1 MRTMSEIAA
10 ITVHITSPSCAI
22 WPLISCPRNPPRA
35 PCVSKSNG
43 PVGRTP
49 ISQSSSPK
57 SEVRLPWNGFD
68 GRNGQQ
74 PPSACRMSEG
84 VGDPPAG
91 QRTDEKGQERRNI
104 ARDLEHWRPADGK
117 AQKDRVARH
126 VRDEDLSQPQNAH
139 RVDQARDGG
148 EDDENQVIEI

>member
-1 MRTMSEIAA
+1 MRTMPEIAA

-57 SEVRLPWNGFD
+57 SEVRLPCD
-68 GRNGQQ
+68 RLVEKLCTQ
-74 PPSACRMSEG
+74 PQHFLVHACVIGIS
-84 VGDPPAG
+84 
-91 QRTDEKGQERRNI
+91 GQEQH
-104 ARDLEHWRPADGK
+104 LQVRP
-117 AQKDRVARH
+117 QR
-126 VRDEDLSQPQNAH
+126 
-139 RVDQARDGG
+139 
-148 EDDENQVIEI
+148 